1 MRKRAVVDRGSEFP
15 LPSGV
20 RGHADPKFASVTNAF
35 ARLFARGRGGGALA
49 VYVDGEPVVDIWA
62 GTSDR
67 AGKTLWDSNT
77 AAMPYS
83 ASKGIASTV
92 IHRLA
97 DRGLI
102 DYDAPVAEYWQDFG
116 ANGKSKITVRQLMT
130 HSAGLSELA
139 HLAKNADEL
148 LDHRLMEER
157 LAAAKPGVLLGRP
170 AYHSLTYGW
179 LMAGLARSVTDK
191 GMAEL
196 FRTEIAQPLGV
207 EGIYLGTPPVGAP
220 TVASGF
226 NGSMGAM
233 NSRAGKRIVPRTLRT
248 PGPLGAFMRTAF
260 VPGFESLLDVDHPR
274 ILDTEMPAANA
285 MVTASALGAI
295 YSAIACD
302 GQSPNGRFLSAE
314 RVRQLAHVQT
324 RQLDRTLYIPFAW
337 RLGYHS
343 IPVPGA
349 QRGFGHVGLV
359 GSMGWADRNSR
370 MAIGFV
376 HNRLPDLRYLA
387 YDQMMGFRLAPIA
400 IRAARAARV
409 PGTVVPF
416 RPQRTA

>member
-1 MRKRAVVDRGSEFP
+1 MRNRAMADRGKEFA
-15 LPSGV
+15 LPQGV
-20 RGHADPKFASVTNAF
+20 SGHADPKFGSVATAF
-35 ARLFARGRGGGALA
+35 ARHFARGRGGGALA
-49 VYVDGEPVVDIWA
+49 IYLDGEQVVDIWA

-102 DYDAPVAEYWQDFG
+102 DYDAPVAEYWREFG
-116 ANGKSKITVRQLMT
+116 ANGKSRITIRQLMS
-130 HSAGLSELA
+130 HSAGLSELSA
-139 HLAKNADEL
+139 LAANADEL
-148 LDHRLMEER
+148 LDHRLMEQR
-157 LAAAKPGVLLGRP
+157 LAAAKPSALLGRP

-179 LMAGLARSVTDK
+179 LMSGLARSVTDK

-196 FRTEIAQPLGV
+196 FRTEIAHPLGV
-207 EGIYLGTPPVGAP
+207 EGIYLGTPPAGAP
-220 TVASGF
+220 TVASSF
-226 NGSMGAM
+226 AGSMGAM
-233 NSRAGKRIVPRTLRT
+233 NSRAGRRFAPRSVAI
-248 PGPLGAFMRTAF
+248 PGPLGAFMRTVF
-260 VPGFESLLDVDHPR
+260 VPGFESLLDVESPR
-274 ILDTEMPAANA
+274 ILETEMPAANA

-324 RQLDRTLYIPFAW
+324 RQLDRTLYLPFAW

-349 QRGFGHVGLV
+349 QRGFGHVGLG

-370 MAIGFV
+370 LAIGFV

-387 YDQMMGFRLAPIA
+387 SDQTIGFRLAPYA
-400 IRAARAARV
+400 VRAARAARL
-409 PGTVVPF
+409 PGTVVPI
-416 RPQRTA
+416 RPQRSA